1 MLIYPQ
7 GSCPIQ
13 PFHYPSESIYDQ
25 VYTEETKSDAISPLE
40 TGEEENLNSDKTGE
54 YAGPAMTPVL
64 EEHEGH
70 QVQSYEI
77 HQIPSSEETME
88 LLSYEQCPS
97 SPYRTQ
103 SPVETPA
110 LKTGKQFK
118 HVPVKKQ
125 EEMPPV
131 TVYVTLDMFEQ
142 GQGR

>member
-13 PFHYPSESIYDQ
+13 QFDYPSESIYDQ
-25 VYTEETKSDAISPLE
+25 VDTEETKCDAISPLE
-40 TGEEENLNSDKTGE
+40 TGGEENLNSDQTGE
-54 YAGPAMTPVL
+54 YASPAMTPVV
-64 EEHEGH
+64 EEHKGH
-70 QVQSYEI
+70 HVQSYEI
-77 HQIPSSEETME
+77 HQTPSSEETTE
-88 LLSYEQCPS
+88 LLSSEQCPS

-118 HVPVKKQ
+118 HVPVKQQ
-125 EEMPPV
+125 EETPPV